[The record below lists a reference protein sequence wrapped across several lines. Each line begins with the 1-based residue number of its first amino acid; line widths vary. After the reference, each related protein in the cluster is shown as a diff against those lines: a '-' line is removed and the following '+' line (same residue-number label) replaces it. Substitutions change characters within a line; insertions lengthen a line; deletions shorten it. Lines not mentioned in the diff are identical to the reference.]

1 MIHVMASIVVRPEHA
16 AAAKDMLIRLVDASR
31 REPGCLAYE
40 LFQRPDAPNVFQ
52 TVEQWRAQAA
62 VDAHMA
68 APHVAQAIAAAMP
81 MLATPLAVHS
91 FAKIA

>member
-16 AAAKDMLIRLVDASR
+16 AAAKGLLLQLTETSR
-31 REPGCLAYE
+31 GEAGCLAYE
-40 LFQRPDAPNVFQ
+40 LFQRPDAPQVFQ
-52 TVEQWRAQAA
+52 TVEHWRSQAD

-68 APHVAQAIAAAMP
+68 TPHVGAAIAAAMP
-81 MLATPLAVHS
+81 MLATPLAVHG

>member
-16 AAAKDMLIRLVDASR
+16 AAAKDMLVKLAEVSR
-31 REPGCLAYE
+31 REPGCLGYE

-52 TVEQWRAQAA
+52 TVEQWRAQAD

-68 APHVAQAIAAAMP
+68 TPHVAAAIAAVTP
-81 MLATPLAVHS
+81 MLATPPAIHG
-91 FAKIA
+91 FARIA

>member
-16 AAAKDMLIRLVDASR
+16 AAAKGML
-31 REPGCLAYE
+31 
-40 LFQRPDAPNVFQ
+40 
-52 TVEQWRAQAA
+52 AA
-62 VDAHMA
+62 
-68 APHVAQAIAAAMP
+68 AIAAAMP